1 MHCIKNIKNDLIW
14 IGGNDR
20 RLSLFE
26 GVYSVPNGVSYNSY
40 LLKDEKIV
48 IFDTVDKAVSEIFF
62 ENLEYTLDGK
72 TPDYIIVQHMEP
84 DHSATLKQLLCFYPN
99 ITIVCNEK
107 IKTMINQ
114 FFDFKAQVNYLLV
127 KEGDTLTTG
136 KHVLTFVMAPMV
148 HWPEV
153 MVTYD
158 LTDKILFSA
167 DAFGTFG
174 ALNGAIFADEV
185 NFERDYLDEARRY
198 YCNIVGKYGPQVQML
213 LKKASNLEIDY
224 ICPLHGFV
232 WRQNLNFYIDK
243 YLKWS
248 SYTPEENGVMIA
260 YASIY
265 GHTAITAEIISSKLR
280 ENGIKTVMFD
290 VSVTPVSEIVAAAFR
305 WSHLIFASATYNAG
319 IFISMEDLLRDLAAH
334 NIQKRTVGFVENG
347 SWAATSGKLMKE
359 IFEKCKDISFIE
371 NTVSFKSSLKNEQ
384 LENLDK
390 FVEEITLSFKNK
402 DEQNENEEINSNVF
416 KNISYGL
423 YLLTTKDGE
432 KDNGCIV
439 NTVQMLTDSP
449 KRISVTVSKQNYSHE
464 LIQRTKKLNISILD
478 RNINFNFFERF
489 GFKDGKSF
497 NKFENKDGF
506 KRSSNEIF
514 YYENSCGYISG
525 DVENTIDLGTHSL
538 FVIKVKSAEKL
549 LNQIPLTYEYY
560 HSHIKPQPIVPEENK
575 NGFLCKICGYFYEGE
590 TIPDDFICP
599 LCKHGVSDFIRI
611 HK

>member
-84 DHSATLKQLLCFYPN
+84 DHSATLKQLLCCYPN

-114 FFDFKAQVNYLLV
+114 FFDFKTQVNYLLV

-185 NFERDYLDEARRY
+185 KFERDYLDEARRY

-213 LKKASNLEIDY
+213 LKKASNLEINY

-384 LENLDK
+384 LENLNK

-402 DEQNENEEINSNVF
+402 DEQNGNEEINSNVF
-416 KNISYGL
+416 ENISYGL
-423 YLLTTKDGE
+423 YLLTTKDDE

-464 LIQRTKKLNISILD
+464 LIQKTKKLNISILD
-478 RNINFNFFERF
+478 RNTNFNFFERF
-489 GFKDGKSF
+489 GFKDGKSY

-538 FVIKVKSAEKL
+538 FIIRVKCAEKL

-575 NGFLCKICGYFYEGE
+575 NGYLCKICGYFYEGE